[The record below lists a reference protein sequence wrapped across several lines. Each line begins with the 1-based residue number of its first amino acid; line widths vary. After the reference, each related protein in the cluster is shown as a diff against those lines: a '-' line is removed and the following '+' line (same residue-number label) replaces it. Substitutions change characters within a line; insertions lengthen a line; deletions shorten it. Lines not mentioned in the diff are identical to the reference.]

1 MRDSVDP
8 DAEPCAEKG
17 GKRRE
22 QLALRHYHEPSMRY
36 NGNDFGRICVGHGF
50 GACNRNGK

>member
-1 MRDSVDP
+1 MWDSVYP
-8 DAEPCAEKG
+8 DAEPCAEIG
-17 GKRRE
+17 GKRRD

-36 NGNDFGRICVGHGF
+36 NGNDFGRVCMGHGF